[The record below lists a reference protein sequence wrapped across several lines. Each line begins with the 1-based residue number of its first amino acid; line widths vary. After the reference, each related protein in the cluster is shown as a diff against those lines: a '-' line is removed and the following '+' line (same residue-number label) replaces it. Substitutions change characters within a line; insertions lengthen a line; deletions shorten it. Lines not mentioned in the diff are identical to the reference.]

1 MAKTEK
7 SKLDE
12 ARAAATAAFLTSE
25 ANYTSSGFSGRLIN
39 PGYSGKVK
47 GIDLIPLEGG
57 NVTVRSKEQ
66 GPQMIGGKVVADE
79 GEVSVVLSL
88 VFDDGRSVALATLTN
103 HPDTTIDGAAANKL
117 TGKQWGEMIGKTLS
131 CIDRIADEDRPNI
144 RTITTNGVREVR
156 KTAMQKYTFATVTP

>member
-7 SKLDE
+7 SALDK
-12 ARAAATAAFLTSE
+12 ARKDAALAFLGSD

-39 PGYSGKVK
+39 PGYSGKVSA
-47 GIDLIPLEGG
+47 IELIPLEGA
-57 NVTVRSKEQ
+57 NITVRSKEQ
-66 GPQMIGGKVVADE
+66 GPQMIGGVVVADE

-88 VFDDGRSVALATLTN
+88 VFEDGRSVALATLTN
-103 HPDTTIDGAAANKL
+103 HPDTTIDGNAANKL
-117 TGKQWGEMIGKTLS
+117 TGKQWNDMVGKTLS

-156 KTAMQKYTFATVTP
+156 KTAMQKYTFATVTA